1 MSEQVSAEKKLDG
14 ITHAQG
20 CHTWG
25 HRHYE
30 CALRR
35 IKELEQLSMRQ
46 ANEIRKLQRLIDVEK
61 RAVAAE
67 HETQERFR

>member
-1 MSEQVSAEKKLDG
+1 MDMSPEGTAKKKLDG
-14 ITHAQG
+14 TTHAQG

-30 CALRR
+30 CALSR

-46 ANEIRKLQRLIDVEK
+46 ANEIRKLQRDV
-61 RAVAAE
+61 V
-67 HETQERFR
+67 